1 MNHEGHA
8 PVSGPLRRCG
18 SRGSVRGDSGVT
30 VQPGAA
36 SRSTPFGYV
45 CRRCNLCCRN
55 KHIQLNP
62 YEVARLARAKG
73 ESTGQFRAAWT
84 VDDLGTALRQKAD
97 GTCVFLGPEGCGVHA
112 DRPLVCRLYPLAQ
125 HVRQDGSEY
134 YTRLEGHP
142 QSQGE
147 FTNDGT
153 IADHLTAQGA
163 GPFLEAANRYFQWL
177 CAAHERF
184 ALTSDASA
192 AGAGEAVDGVDLT
205 DMDQMI
211 AGYCTATGETEPD
224 HLDDRMKLHLRLLDR
239 AIANV
244 EAADDEKAPD
254 ARMPTA

>member
-1 MNHEGHA
+1 M
-8 PVSGPLRRCG
+8 
-18 SRGSVRGDSGVT
+18 T
-30 VQPGAA
+30 VQSVAA

-45 CRRCNLCCRN
+45 CRRCNLCCRH

-84 VDDLGTALRQKAD
+84 VDGLGTTLRQRED
-97 GTCVFLGPEGCGVHA
+97 GTCVFLGPEGCEVHA
-112 DRPLVCRLYPLAQ
+112 DRPLVCRLYPLGQ

-153 IADHLTAQGA
+153 IADYLAAQGA
-163 GPFLEAANRYFQWL
+163 TPFLDAADHYFQWL

-184 ALTSDASA
+184 ALTSDAPA
-192 AGAGEAVDGVDLT
+192 ASVGEAVDDVDLT
-205 DMDQMI
+205 DIDQMI
-211 AGYCTATGETEPD
+211 ARYCTATGETEPD
-224 HLDDRMKLHLRLLDR
+224 HLDDRMHLHVRLLDR
-239 AIANV
+239 AIANL
-244 EAADDEKAPD
+244 EAADDEQTPE